1 MEKTRRKVAVKKD
14 GLTVIDLGTPAW
26 KKLQKEWAAVKGKVP
41 AEKGFAERMGKR
53 LDRFWEEVEKENP
66 LWIPW
71 NLAIGDVEEIQAQ
84 VDRLTEKA
92 RRKEVFE
99 AKEKDFLA
107 ALYSWIAWGG
117 LAKWLPEASQLLRH
131 YLSCTGNPIE
141 IDSYVYRSSVIVKY
155 AMEEMKRVIL
165 EDIKKSGGIRNGG
178 SIQSLGIV
186 KNTNRTAAD
195 QHQLGNVFGD
205 GMLLA
210 EQRNQRLKNADNRF
224 FLDAKCRIVSQI
236 PLKISILWKVD
247 SKWDYESFENQKQAG
262 TEHVTALPLKND
274 SKLRLH
280 DGLSNYLETLGLA
293 KIFNHYSKWDED
305 WSDAE

>member
-1 MEKTRRKVAVKKD
+1 MEKTRRKVTVKKD

-26 KKLQKEWAAVKGKVP
+26 KKLLKEWAAVKGKVP
-41 AEKGFAERMGKR
+41 AEKGFAERMGKK

-92 RRKEVFE
+92 RRKDVFE
-99 AKEKDFLA
+99 AKEKDFLV

-131 YLSCTGNPIE
+131 YLSCKGYPIE

-155 AMEEMKRVIL
+155 AMQEMKKGIQA
-165 EDIKKSGGIRNGG
+165 DIDKSGIIRNGG
-178 SIQSLGIV
+178 ELQSIGMV
-186 KNTNRTAAD
+186 KETKRSEAE
-195 QHQLGNVFGD
+195 QKEFGKIFD
-205 GMLLA
+205 NGMLMA
-210 EQRNQRLKNADNRF
+210 EQKNQRLKNTDNRF
-224 FLDAKCRIVSQI
+224 LLRATSTLVSQD
-236 PLKISILWKVD
+236 PLKINIKWRVEST
-247 SKWDYESFENQKQAG
+247 WDYEPFEKQKEEG
-262 TEHVTALPLKND
+262 KNYFTDLPLLNN

-280 DGLSNYLETLGLA
+280 DGLSHYLEKLGLA
-293 KIFNHYSKWDED
+293 KSFHHFANWEED
-305 WSDAE
+305 WNAE